1 MHGAM
6 PDETVN
12 AVLERHARR
21 IVSLPGVVG
30 IAEGEADGRPC
41 IRVFVAQK
49 TEQLLGS
56 IPQEVEG
63 WTVVVEET
71 GEFSALKESD
81 RALNGETD

>member
-1 MHGAM
+1 M
-6 PDETVN
+6 PDETVRS
-12 AVLERHARR
+12 VLERHARR

-41 IRVFVAQK
+41 IRVFVARK

-56 IPQEVEG
+56 IPQDVEG
-63 WTVVVEET
+63 WPVIIEET

-81 RALNGETD
+81 GALNGRTD

>member
-63 WTVVVEET
+63 WTVIVEET